1 MDRRNFVKLAGS
13 ALVVAGMAALTGCG
27 ETSSTTESEKAASTT
42 ESSASTEAASTS
54 SDQKAAT
61 RTVKVATTGSGE
73 PYSLVDA
80 DGKWTGMEADLWA
93 EVESRL
99 GWTVEM
105 SAVGDTSSVFGELTA
120 GRADVAANCYAITEA
135 RLETYIA
142 CDPIYGDAQVVIV
155 QPDSSYKTLED
166 LRGCKMGVTSGQA
179 AQNTIE
185 ELAPTYDW
193 EVVTYEESNAGF
205 QDCALGRV
213 DAYANTVT
221 NIEKAE
227 SAQGLEFRML
237 DEKLFGNNVSWFLM
251 PEQSE
256 LRDELNKVIADML
269 EDGTLSELTTKW
281 FLEDMTAYI
290 SDEWLKADK

>member
-13 ALVVAGMAALTGCG
+13 TLVVAGMAALTGCG
-27 ETSSTTESEKAASTT
+27 ESGSTTESEKTT
-42 ESSASTEAASTS
+42 SSTEAASTDTSAS
-54 SDQKAAT
+54 SESSEA

-80 DGKWTGMEADLWA
+80 DGKWTGMEADMWA

-166 LRGCKMGVTSGQA
+166 LRGCTMGVTSGQA

-193 EVVTYEESNAGF
+193 NVVTYEESNAGF

-227 SAQGLEFRML
+227 AAQGLEFRML

-251 PEQSE
+251 PEQTE
-256 LRDELNKVIADML
+256 LRDELNKAIADMH
-269 EDGTLSELTTKW
+269 EDGTLSELTKKW
-281 FLEDMTAYI
+281 FLEDMTSYI
-290 SDEWLKADK
+290 SDEWVKADK

>member
-27 ETSSTTESEKAASTT
+27 ESGSTTESEKTT
-42 ESSASTEAASTS
+42 SSTEAASTDTSAS
-54 SDQKAAT
+54 SESSEA

-80 DGKWTGMEADLWA
+80 DGKWTGMEADMWA

-166 LRGCKMGVTSGQA
+166 LRGCTMGVTSGQA

-193 EVVTYEESNAGF
+193 NVVTYEESNAGF

-227 SAQGLEFRML
+227 AAQGLEFRML

-251 PEQSE
+251 PEQAE
-256 LRDELNKVIADML
+256 LRDELNKVIADMH
-269 EDGTLSELTTKW
+269 EDGTLSELTKKW
-281 FLEDMTAYI
+281 FLEDMTTYI
-290 SDEWLKADK
+290 SDEWVKADK

>member
-27 ETSSTTESEKAASTT
+27 ESGSTTESEKTT
-42 ESSASTEAASTS
+42 SSTEAASTDTSAS
-54 SDQKAAT
+54 SESSEA

-80 DGKWTGMEADLWA
+80 DGKWTGMEADMWA

-166 LRGCKMGVTSGQA
+166 LRGCTMGVTSGQA

-193 EVVTYEESNAGF
+193 NVVTYEESNAGF

-227 SAQGLEFRML
+227 AAQGLEFRML

-251 PEQSE
+251 PEQAE
-256 LRDELNKVIADML
+256 LRDELNKVIADMH
-269 EDGTLSELTTKW
+269 EDGTLSELTKKW
-281 FLEDMTAYI
+281 FLEDMTSYI
-290 SDEWLKADK
+290 SDEWVKADK

>member
-27 ETSSTTESEKAASTT
+27 ESGSTTESEKTT
-42 ESSASTEAASTS
+42 SSTEAASTDTSAS
-54 SDQKAAT
+54 SESSET

-80 DGKWTGMEADLWA
+80 DGKWTGMEADMWA

-166 LRGCKMGVTSGQA
+166 LRGCTMGVTSGQA

-193 EVVTYEESNAGF
+193 NVVTYEESNAGF

-227 SAQGLEFRML
+227 AAQGLEFRML

-251 PEQSE
+251 PEQTE
-256 LRDELNKVIADML
+256 LRDELNKVIADMH
-269 EDGTLSELTTKW
+269 EDGTLSELTKKW
-281 FLEDMTAYI
+281 FLEDMTSYI
-290 SDEWLKADK
+290 SDEWVKADK

>member
-13 ALVVAGMAALTGCG
+13 VLVVAGMAALTGCG
-27 ETSSTTESEKAASTT
+27 ESGSTTESEKTT
-42 ESSASTEAASTS
+42 SSTEAASTDTSAS
-54 SDQKAAT
+54 SESSEA

-80 DGKWTGMEADLWA
+80 DGKWTGMEADMWA

-166 LRGCKMGVTSGQA
+166 LRGCTMGVTSGQA

-193 EVVTYEESNAGF
+193 NVVTYEESNAGF

-227 SAQGLEFRML
+227 AAQGLEFRML

-251 PEQSE
+251 PEQAE
-256 LRDELNKVIADML
+256 LRDELNKVIVDMH
-269 EDGTLSELTTKW
+269 EDGTLSELTKKW
-281 FLEDMTAYI
+281 FLEDMTTYI
-290 SDEWLKADK
+290 SDEWVKADK

>member
-27 ETSSTTESEKAASTT
+27 ESGSTTESEKTT
-42 ESSASTEAASTS
+42 SSTEAASTDTSAS
-54 SDQKAAT
+54 SESSEA

-80 DGKWTGMEADLWA
+80 DGKWTGMEADMWA

-166 LRGCKMGVTSGQA
+166 LRGCTMGVTSGQA

-193 EVVTYEESNAGF
+193 NVVTYEESNAGF

-227 SAQGLEFRML
+227 AAQGLEFRML

-251 PEQSE
+251 PEQTE
-256 LRDELNKVIADML
+256 LRDELNKVIADMH
-269 EDGTLSELTTKW
+269 EDGTLSELTKKW
-281 FLEDMTAYI
+281 FLEDMTTYI
-290 SDEWLKADK
+290 SDEWVKADK

>member
-27 ETSSTTESEKAASTT
+27 ESGSTTESEKTT
-42 ESSASTEAASTS
+42 SSTEAVSTDTSASSES
-54 SDQKAAT
+54 SEA

-80 DGKWTGMEADLWA
+80 DGKWTGMEADMWA

-166 LRGCKMGVTSGQA
+166 LRGCTMGVTSGQA

-193 EVVTYEESNAGF
+193 NVVTYEESNAGF

-227 SAQGLEFRML
+227 AAQGLEFRML

-251 PEQSE
+251 PEQAE
-256 LRDELNKVIADML
+256 LRDELNKVIADMH
-269 EDGTLSELTTKW
+269 EDGTLSELTKKW
-281 FLEDMTAYI
+281 FLEDMTTYI
-290 SDEWLKADK
+290 SDEWVKADK

>member
-27 ETSSTTESEKAASTT
+27 ESGSTTESEKTT
-42 ESSASTEAASTS
+42 SSTEAASTDTSASTES
-54 SDQKAAT
+54 SET

-80 DGKWTGMEADLWA
+80 DGKWTGMEADMWA

-166 LRGCKMGVTSGQA
+166 LRGCTMGVTSGQA

-193 EVVTYEESNAGF
+193 NVVTYEESNAGF

-227 SAQGLEFRML
+227 AAQGLEFRML

-251 PEQSE
+251 PEQTE
-256 LRDELNKVIADML
+256 LRDELNKVIADMH
-269 EDGTLSELTTKW
+269 EDGTLSELTKKW
-281 FLEDMTAYI
+281 FLEDMTTYI
-290 SDEWLKADK
+290 SDEWVKADK

>member
-27 ETSSTTESEKAASTT
+27 ESGSTTESEKTT
-42 ESSASTEAASTS
+42 SSTEAASTDTSAS
-54 SDQKAAT
+54 SESSEA

-80 DGKWTGMEADLWA
+80 DGKWTGMEADMWA

-166 LRGCKMGVTSGQA
+166 LRGCTMGVTSGQA

-193 EVVTYEESNAGF
+193 NVVTYEESNAGF

-227 SAQGLEFRML
+227 AAQGLEFRML

-251 PEQSE
+251 PEQTE
-256 LRDELNKVIADML
+256 LRDELNKVIADMH
-269 EDGTLSELTTKW
+269 EDGTLSELTKKW
-281 FLEDMTAYI
+281 FLEDMTSYI
-290 SDEWLKADK
+290 SDEWVKADK

>member
-27 ETSSTTESEKAASTT
+27 DSGSTTESEKTT
-42 ESSASTEAASTS
+42 SSTEAASTDTSAS
-54 SDQKAAT
+54 SESSEA

-80 DGKWTGMEADLWA
+80 DGKWTGMEADMWA

-166 LRGCKMGVTSGQA
+166 LRGCTMGVTSGQA

-193 EVVTYEESNAGF
+193 NVVTYEESNAGF

-227 SAQGLEFRML
+227 AAQGLEFRML

-251 PEQSE
+251 PEQTE
-256 LRDELNKVIADML
+256 LRDELNKVIADMH
-269 EDGTLSELTTKW
+269 EDGTLSELTKKW
-281 FLEDMTAYI
+281 FLEDMTSYI
-290 SDEWLKADK
+290 SDEWVKADK

>member
-27 ETSSTTESEKAASTT
+27 ESGSTTESEKTT
-42 ESSASTEAASTS
+42 SSTEAASTDTSAS
-54 SDQKAAT
+54 SESSGA

-80 DGKWTGMEADLWA
+80 DGKWTGMEADMWA

-166 LRGCKMGVTSGQA
+166 LRGCTMGVTSGQA

-193 EVVTYEESNAGF
+193 NVVTYEESNAGF

-227 SAQGLEFRML
+227 AAQGLEFRML

-251 PEQSE
+251 PEQTE
-256 LRDELNKVIADML
+256 LRDELNKVIADMH
-269 EDGTLSELTTKW
+269 EDGTLSELTKKW
-281 FLEDMTAYI
+281 FLEDMTTYI
-290 SDEWLKADK
+290 SDEWVKADK

>member
-27 ETSSTTESEKAASTT
+27 ESGSTTESEKTT
-42 ESSASTEAASTS
+42 SSTEAASTDTSAS
-54 SDQKAAT
+54 SESSET

-80 DGKWTGMEADLWA
+80 DGKWTGMEADMWA
-93 EVESRL
+93 EIESRL

-166 LRGCKMGVTSGQA
+166 LRGCTMGVTSGQA

-193 EVVTYEESNAGF
+193 NVVTYEESNAGF

-227 SAQGLEFRML
+227 AAQGLEFRML

-251 PEQSE
+251 PEQTE
-256 LRDELNKVIADML
+256 LRDELNKVIADMH
-269 EDGTLSELTTKW
+269 EDGTLSELTKKW
-281 FLEDMTAYI
+281 FLEDMTGYI
-290 SDEWLKADK
+290 SDEWVKADK

>member
-27 ETSSTTESEKAASTT
+27 ESGSTTESEKTT
-42 ESSASTEAASTS
+42 SSTEAASTDTSASTES
-54 SDQKAAT
+54 SET

-80 DGKWTGMEADLWA
+80 DGKWTGMEADMWA

-166 LRGCKMGVTSGQA
+166 LRGCTMGVTSGQA

-193 EVVTYEESNAGF
+193 NVVTYEESNAGF

-227 SAQGLEFRML
+227 AAQGLEFRML

-251 PEQSE
+251 PEQTE
-256 LRDELNKVIADML
+256 LRDELNKAIADMH
-269 EDGTLSELTTKW
+269 EDGTLSELTKKW
-281 FLEDMTAYI
+281 FLEDMTTYI
-290 SDEWLKADK
+290 SDEWVKADK

>member
-27 ETSSTTESEKAASTT
+27 ESGSTTESEKTT
-42 ESSASTEAASTS
+42 SSTEAASTDTSAS
-54 SDQKAAT
+54 SESSET

-80 DGKWTGMEADLWA
+80 DGKWTGMEADMWA
-93 EVESRL
+93 EIESRL

-166 LRGCKMGVTSGQA
+166 LRGCTMGVTSGQA

-193 EVVTYEESNAGF
+193 NVVTYEESNAGF

-227 SAQGLEFRML
+227 AAQGLEFRML

-251 PEQSE
+251 PEQTE
-256 LRDELNKVIADML
+256 LRDELNKVIADMH
-269 EDGTLSELTTKW
+269 EDGTLSELTKKW
-281 FLEDMTAYI
+281 FLEDMTSYI
-290 SDEWLKADK
+290 SDEWVKADK

>member
-27 ETSSTTESEKAASTT
+27 ESGSTTESEKTT
-42 ESSASTEAASTS
+42 SSTEAASTDTSAS
-54 SDQKAAT
+54 SESSGA

-80 DGKWTGMEADLWA
+80 DGKWTGMEADMWA

-166 LRGCKMGVTSGQA
+166 LRGCTMGVTSGQA

-193 EVVTYEESNAGF
+193 NVVTYEESNAGF

-227 SAQGLEFRML
+227 AAQGLEFRML

-251 PEQSE
+251 PEQAE
-256 LRDELNKVIADML
+256 LRDELNKVIADMH
-269 EDGTLSELTTKW
+269 EDGTLSELTKKW
-281 FLEDMTAYI
+281 FLEDMTTYI
-290 SDEWLKADK
+290 SDEWVKADK

>member
-27 ETSSTTESEKAASTT
+27 ESGSTAESEKATSTETATT
-42 ESSASTEAASTS
+42 ETSASTES
-54 SDQKAAT
+54 SET

-80 DGKWTGMEADLWA
+80 DGKWTGMEADMWA

-99 GWTVEM
+99 GWKVEM

-166 LRGCKMGVTSGQA
+166 LRGCTMGVTSGQA

-193 EVVTYEESNAGF
+193 DVVTYEESNAGF

-227 SAQGLEFRML
+227 AAQGLEFRML

-251 PEQSE
+251 PEQTE
-256 LRDELNKVIADML
+256 LRDELNKVIAEMH
-269 EDGTLSELTTKW
+269 EDGTLSELTKKW
-281 FLEDMTAYI
+281 FLEDMTTYI
-290 SDEWLKADK
+290 SDEWVKADK

>member
-27 ETSSTTESEKAASTT
+27 ESGSTTESEKTT
-42 ESSASTEAASTS
+42 SSTEAASTDTSAS
-54 SDQKAAT
+54 SESSET

-80 DGKWTGMEADLWA
+80 DGKWTGMEADMWA

-166 LRGCKMGVTSGQA
+166 LRGCTMGVTSGQA

-193 EVVTYEESNAGF
+193 NVVTYEESNAGF

-227 SAQGLEFRML
+227 AAQGLEFRML

-251 PEQSE
+251 PEQTE
-256 LRDELNKVIADML
+256 LRDELNKVIADMH
-269 EDGTLSELTTKW
+269 EDGTLSELTKKW
-281 FLEDMTAYI
+281 FLEDMTTYI
-290 SDEWLKADK
+290 SDEWVKADK

>member
-13 ALVVAGMAALTGCG
+13 ALVAAGMAALTGCG
-27 ETSSTTESEKAASTT
+27 ESGSTAESEKTTSSTETASTDTAAST
-42 ESSASTEAASTS
+42 EGSE
-54 SDQKAAT
+54 T

-80 DGKWTGMEADLWA
+80 DGKWTGMEADMWA

-155 QPDSSYKTLED
+155 QPDSSYETLED
-166 LRGCKMGVTSGQA
+166 LRGCTIGVTSGQA

-193 EVVTYEESNAGF
+193 NVVTYEESNAGF

-227 SAQGLEFRML
+227 AAQGLEFRML

-251 PEQSE
+251 PEQTE
-256 LRDELNKVIADML
+256 LRDELNKVTAAMH
-269 EDGTLSELTTKW
+269 EDGTLSELTKKW
-281 FLEDMTAYI
+281 FLEDMTTYI
-290 SDEWLKADK
+290 SDEWVKADK

>member
-1 MDRRNFVKLAGS
+1 
-13 ALVVAGMAALTGCG
+13 
-27 ETSSTTESEKAASTT
+27 
-42 ESSASTEAASTS
+42 
-54 SDQKAAT
+54 
-61 RTVKVATTGSGE
+61 
-73 PYSLVDA
+73 
-80 DGKWTGMEADLWA
+80 
-93 EVESRL
+93 
-99 GWTVEM
+99 M

-166 LRGCKMGVTSGQA
+166 LRGCTMGVTSGQA

-193 EVVTYEESNAGF
+193 NVVTYEESNAGF

-227 SAQGLEFRML
+227 AAQGLEFRML

-251 PEQSE
+251 PEQTE
-256 LRDELNKVIADML
+256 LRDELNKAIADMH
-269 EDGTLSELTTKW
+269 EDGTLSELTKKW
-281 FLEDMTAYI
+281 FLEDMTSYI
-290 SDEWLKADK
+290 SDEWVKADK

>member
-13 ALVVAGMAALTGCG
+13 ALVVAGMAALSGCG
-27 ETSSTTESEKAASTT
+27 ESGSTAEEQKSTSSSET
-42 ESSASTEAASTS
+42 ASTEASTS
-54 SDQKAAT
+54 TDNSET

-80 DGKWTGMEADLWA
+80 DGKWTGMEADMWA

-166 LRGCKMGVTSGQA
+166 LRGCTIGVTSGQA

-193 EVVTYEESNAGF
+193 NVVTYEESNAGF

-227 SAQGLEFRML
+227 AAQGLEFRML
-237 DEKLFGNNVSWFLM
+237 EEKLFGNNVSWFLM
-251 PEQSE
+251 PEQTE

-281 FLEDMTAYI
+281 FLEDMTSYI